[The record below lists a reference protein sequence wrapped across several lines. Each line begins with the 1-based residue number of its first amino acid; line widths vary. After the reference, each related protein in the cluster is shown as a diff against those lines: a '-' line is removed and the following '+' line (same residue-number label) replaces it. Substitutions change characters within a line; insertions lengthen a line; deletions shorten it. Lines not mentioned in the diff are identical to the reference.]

1 MADTE
6 KIGLEFLNVG
16 LDSFKS
22 DLASAD
28 KAVGNFGSTLDDQPK
43 KANVMQAALTGAFT
57 AVAGVAVEAMGRAAS
72 AVGDFVGGSIDVAA
86 KFETGMSVLQAASG
100 ATDAQMKELSDT
112 AIALGNDITLPATSA
127 SSAAEAMTELV
138 KAGLSVEESQN
149 AAKGALQLA
158 TAAQVDEATAAGIVA
173 NALNTFHLEGSKAT
187 EVADMLSAGANASS
201 ASITDLSDGFKQ
213 AGFIF
218 QASNQDADDLVTALS
233 MLTNVGLTGSDA
245 GTALKNAMMKLNA
258 PTKEGAAAM
267 EALGINVFDANG
279 KMKPLR
285 EVIGTFKTALAG
297 MTEEQRNATL
307 ATILQSDGMKAFLPL
322 LDAGTEGF
330 DAMNAKV
337 NENGAAAK
345 MAGAQTTGFAGQQA
359 ALANTMET
367 LQLVIGTAL
376 LPILNDLFSKYI
388 VPGAQWLMGLVQSF
402 IDGSGAAGQFGAI
415 LQSAGN
421 ILKFFFTDIGS
432 AIDFAQILGEQLG
445 LSDEAIVSF
454 MDIVSSLGDRWTEIQ
469 AAIAS
474 VIAGIQA
481 LIVAIFGE
489 VQKFLE
495 AHGDEIKA
503 VMADAWQLIQEII
516 QTAAAFYE
524 KVIGPALQQVA
535 AFITAHSAQI
545 QAIFTTAWNVI
556 KFVIT
561 TAINL
566 IRTILQVT
574 MKLINGDTAGAL
586 DQIKSIFINVWN
598 DISKAVQDIITGLS
612 RAISSKL
619 TEISNSISGAFTSA
633 FEAIKNQLNDWIKL
647 GEGIISSIVSGI
659 SNSVGQLI
667 NTLRSAVLSAF
678 NAALSIFPAPI
689 AAAIRQFLGISGNVA
704 QRVTAFN
711 GAASYGGAGGSK
723 TTAFNL
729 SVNSGQSTGS
739 IIQDFAIMRAMA

>member
-1 MADTE
+1 MSDNE

-402 IDGSGAAGQFGAI
+402 IDAGAAGGD
-415 LQSAGN
+415 LGSTLAGIIPGFDMVIAAVN
-421 ILKFFFTDIGS
+421 MVIPLIQTMLP
-432 AIDFAQILGEQLG
+432 AFAAVFEGIK
-445 LSDEAIVSF
+445 AIVLA
-454 MDIVSSLGDRWTEIQ
+454 V
-469 AAIAS
+469 
-474 VIAGIQA
+474 
-481 LIVAIFGE
+481 FGE

-566 IRTILQVT
+566 IRTILQVA

-612 RAISSKL
+612 RAISTKL

-633 FEAIKNQLNDWIKL
+633 FEAIKKQLNDWIKL